1 MYTMLS
7 FYLILSY
14 SLNVQYIIWKK
25 NKPKPKLNILKKFS
39 KTFRLVK
46 WKKK

>member
-1 MYTMLS
+1 M
-7 FYLILSY
+7 FNILFE
-14 SLNVQYIIWKK
+14 KK

-46 WKKK
+46 